1 MLVFKTEVSLNKSR
15 GEGQKPP
22 NFVFEKIC
30 IIEAQPSCYNGSQKS
45 VIQEPF
51 RKSSLKLKLL

>member
-30 IIEAQPSCYNGSQKS
+30 IIEAQPSCYNGSQK
-45 VIQEPF
+45 
-51 RKSSLKLKLL
+51 KCY